1 MEIQIFDLIL
11 VAIAVLSVVFAAK
24 KGFAKSLLETASV
37 FVAGFASYKFCG
49 PVSLFIYNTFLSEM
63 PFAVASV
70 VARIISF
77 AVMFVVFSI
86 LLKLASGLLSSVLKK
101 IPLVGTANKLLGGVL
116 GLLKAVIIVYVICT
130 VCYLTVISDSAENLK
145 PIVSNSVIYQY
156 ITENNPVTDF
166 IQN

>member
-1 MEIQIFDLIL
+1 MEIQVFDLVL

-37 FVAGFASYKFCG
+37 FVAGFASYKFCD
-49 PVSLFIYNTFLSEM
+49 PVSQFVYKTFLSEM
-63 PFAVASV
+63 PYAVASV
-70 VARIISF
+70 VARIVSF

-101 IPLVGTANKLLGGVL
+101 IPLVGTANKLMGGVL
-116 GLLKAVIIVYVICT
+116 GLLKAIVIIYVICT

-166 IQN
+166 IQI